1 MPKKSSSIN
10 LTPVNRYMAI
20 KAPFKSKIIIP
31 DPREIERKLKSI
43 GCPAN
48 MMKKYIINI
57 ELPKLSLSA

>member
-1 MPKKSSSIN
+1 
-10 LTPVNRYMAI
+10 MAI